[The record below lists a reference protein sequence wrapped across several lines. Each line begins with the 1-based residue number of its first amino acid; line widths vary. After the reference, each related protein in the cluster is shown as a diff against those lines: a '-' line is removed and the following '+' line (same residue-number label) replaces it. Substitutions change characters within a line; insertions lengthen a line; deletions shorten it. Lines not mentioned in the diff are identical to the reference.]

1 MKTTITVSSEIVSS
15 ARVLQV
21 GGMFDVPASKRSEL
35 SWAVDM
41 PFETKPWNVGLIVG
55 PSGCGKS
62 TIARKAFPE
71 QLAHAMTWPADR
83 SILDA
88 FPAALGVKDVVELLS
103 SVGFSSPPSWMRPFH
118 VLSNG
123 EQFRV
128 GLARLLAELPELAV
142 VDEFTSVVDRTVAQ
156 LGSTALAKTVRRRG
170 GKFVAVA
177 CHEDIEEW
185 LQPDWVFRPA
195 ELRFAW
201 RSLQR
206 RPPIDLEINRVH
218 YSAWKLFAPHHY
230 LTADLHRAAA
240 CFVAFW
246 RGRPVAF
253 SSWLPFVGRLKDA
266 RKGRR
271 GHRTV
276 VLPDYQ
282 GVGIGRTIEEW
293 GAGLFTG
300 LGFRVFDTSA
310 HPALVKQR
318 MRSPLWK
325 TTRGYSHSSADGHGG
340 KLRHKIGHSSAR
352 LTASFEYTGPAMT
365 PARAKEA
372 LETWAVMR

>member
-1 MKTTITVSSEIVSS
+1 
-15 ARVLQV
+15 
-21 GGMFDVPASKRSEL
+21 
-35 SWAVDM
+35 
-41 PFETKPWNVGLIVG
+41 
-55 PSGCGKS
+55 
-62 TIARKAFPE
+62 
-71 QLAHAMTWPADR
+71 
-83 SILDA
+83 
-88 FPAALGVKDVVELLS
+88 
-103 SVGFSSPPSWMRPFH
+103 MRPFH

-170 GKFVAVA
+170 GKFVAVS

-185 LQPDWVFRPA
+185 LQPDWVYRPA
-195 ELRFAW
+195 ELRFGW
-201 RSLQR
+201 RLLQR

-246 RGRPVAF
+246 RGRPVGF
-253 SSWLPFVGRLKDA
+253 TSYLPFVGRLKDA

-282 GVGIGRTIEEW
+282 GVGIGRTLEEW
-293 GAGLFTG
+293 GASLFAG

-325 TTRGYSHSSADGHGG
+325 TTRGYSHSSNDGHGG
-340 KLRHKIGHSSAR
+340 KLRHRIGHSSGR

-365 PARAKEA
+365 KTRAEEA
-372 LETWAVMR
+372 LNTWAIQR